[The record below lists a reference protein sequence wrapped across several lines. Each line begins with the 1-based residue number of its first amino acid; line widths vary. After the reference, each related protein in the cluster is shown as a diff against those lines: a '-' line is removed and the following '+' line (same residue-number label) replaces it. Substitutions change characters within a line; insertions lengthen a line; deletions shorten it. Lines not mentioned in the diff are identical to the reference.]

1 MSQRW
6 VLYDPI
12 KKEQSDEL
20 STEEA
25 QFILLRLKTKFIN
38 NFLIWRDDWDKWK
51 KLNEYLADEDSP
63 FMSTFGSTPDDGIV
77 TEKPA
82 PLKMTPA
89 DENTISRV
97 KASFSEV
104 NLGEV
109 NFRAVAAAKKA
120 EEFDADKLDANQKAD
135 KMGVNFKDLN
145 KSAAPFS
152 TNALQNKYKIEL
164 LLIHHKG
171 QMFRTTA
178 KDISLTGT
186 FSDRIIPAEFFDSLF
201 DLIIINNVI
210 NDDEYK
216 RITLKAQ
223 IVVTDSSVYIKYT
236 SPTDEEKNA
245 LRASLDYYSRAIKKI
260 V

>member
-1 MSQRW
+1 MSNRW

-20 STEEA
+20 STEET

-51 KLNEYLADEDSP
+51 KLNEFLAHDDSP
-63 FMSTFGSTPDDGIV
+63 FMSTFGSTPDDGV
-77 TEKPA
+77 VSEKPA
-82 PLKMTPA
+82 PLKMNPA

-97 KASFSEV
+97 RASFSDV

-109 NFRAVAAAKKA
+109 NFRADAAAKKA
-120 EEFDADKLDANQKAD
+120 AEFDPEKLDANQASDPKS
-135 KMGVNFKDLN
+135 VNFNSLK
-145 KSAAPFS
+145 KSSAPFS
-152 TNALQNKYKIEL
+152 TNALDNKYKIEL

-186 FSDRIIPAEFFDSLF
+186 YSERIIPAEFFDSLF
-201 DLIIINNVI
+201 DLIIINNMI

-216 RITLKAQ
+216 RITIKSQ
-223 IVVTDSSVYIKYT
+223 IVVTDSTVYIKYA

-245 LRASLDYYSRAIKKI
+245 LRASLDYYSRTIKKLI
-260 V
+260 

>member
-1 MSQRW
+1 MSKRW

-12 KKEQSDEL
+12 KKEQSEEL
-20 STEEA
+20 STEET

-51 KLNEYLADEDSP
+51 KLNDYLASDDSP
-63 FMSTFGSTPDDGIV
+63 FMSTFGSTPDDGHV
-77 TEKPA
+77 NEKSA
-82 PLKMTPA
+82 PLKMNPA

-97 KASFSEV
+97 RASFSDV
-104 NLGEV
+104 TVGEANPRDV
-109 NFRAVAAAKKA
+109 LASKVEDFDPDHIDASKIGNAKNV
-120 EEFDADKLDANQKAD
+120 D
-135 KMGVNFKDLN
+135 FKTLK

-152 TNALQNKYKIEL
+152 TNALDNKYKIEL

-186 FSDRIIPAEFFDSLF
+186 FSDRIIPGDFFDSLF

-210 NDDEYK
+210 KDDEFK
-216 RITLKAQ
+216 RITLKSK
-223 IVVTDSSVYIKYT
+223 IEVTGSAVYIKYL

-245 LRASLDYYSRAIKKI
+245 LRASLDYYTRAIKKI

>member
-20 STEEA
+20 STEET

-51 KLNEYLADEDSP
+51 KLNEYLASEDSP
-63 FMSTFGSTPDDGIV
+63 FMSTFGSTPDDGMV
-77 TEKPA
+77 SEKPA
-82 PLKMTPA
+82 PLKMKSA
-89 DENTISRV
+89 SEDTISRV
-97 KASFSEV
+97 RASFSDV
-104 NLGEV
+104 TVDEV
-109 NFRAVAAAKKA
+109 NFRAVAAKP
-120 EEFDADKLDANQKAD
+120 EEFDPDQIDFNKKTDPKS
-135 KMGVNFKDLN
+135 VNFKKLAE
-145 KSAAPFS
+145 SGGSYS
-152 TNALQNKYKIEL
+152 TNALDNRYKIEL

-186 FSDRIIPAEFFDSLF
+186 FSDRQIPPEFHDSLF

-210 NDDEYK
+210 KDDEFK
-216 RITLKAQ
+216 RITLKSQ
-223 IVVTDSSVYIKYT
+223 IVVTDSKMYIKYV

-245 LRASLDYYSRAIKKI
+245 LRASLDYYTRAIKKI
-260 V
+260 I